1 MTEFIL
7 RHPFEPLENRQEN
20 YWLVKKMPGPF
31 AMQLHWLNFLTGT
44 DIVPRAIEQ
53 GYLTAQEME
62 QIMYAP
68 MEEQFGAYWHRSNDA
83 DSQMWYNMIYCLQF
97 KSTRKKVE
105 QWENDPAAHRAEINA
120 LYEKAQKLAKARYYY
135 KKARVVLKSKL

>member
-1 MTEFIL
+1 M
-7 RHPFEPLENRQEN
+7 
-20 YWLVKKMPGPF
+20 
-31 AMQLHWLNFLTGT
+31 
-44 DIVPRAIEQ
+44 D
-53 GYLTAQEME
+53 

-68 MEEQFGAYWHRSNDA
+68 MEEQFGAYWYRENST
-83 DSQMWYNMIYCLQF
+83 DSQMWYEMIYLLQF

-105 QWENDPAAHRAEINA
+105 QWEKDPAAHRQEISK